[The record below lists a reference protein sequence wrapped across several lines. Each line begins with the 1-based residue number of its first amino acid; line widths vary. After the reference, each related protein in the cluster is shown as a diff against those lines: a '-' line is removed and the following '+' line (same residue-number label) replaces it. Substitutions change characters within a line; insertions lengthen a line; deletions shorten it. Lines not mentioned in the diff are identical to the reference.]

1 MKALESFHP
10 AVRQWFLKQFPAP
23 TEPQEQAWP
32 AIKSGKHTL
41 IAAPTGSGKTL
52 AAFLSA
58 IDDLVWKA
66 SRAELA
72 DETQVVYVSPLKAL
86 SNDIKINLE
95 APLKGIQEN
104 LAANGVSGVE
114 IRTLVRTGD
123 TPAKDR
129 AAMTK
134 KPPHIIVTT
143 PESLYILLTSDGG
156 RKMLSTTR
164 TLIVDEIHAM
174 VDDKRGSHLSLSIE
188 RLASLTG
195 AYQKSQIS
203 DSKSKI
209 PELVRVGL
217 SATQKPIEE
226 VARFLVGTA
235 NIEADGTPRCAIID
249 SGHTRRLDLALEITS
264 SPLESLMSNEVWEEI
279 YDRITT
285 LVRQHKTTLVFVNT
299 RRMAERV
306 ARHLGDRLG
315 DDNVT
320 AHHGSLSREIRLSAE
335 QRLKSGELSALVAT
349 ASLELG
355 IDIGAVDLVIQIGST
370 RAISTLLQRI
380 GRSNHT
386 VSGFPKG
393 RIFPLSRD
401 ELIECTAL
409 IDSVRRG
416 ELDHLTIPEQ
426 PLDILAQ
433 QIVAAAAP
441 EEWTEDSLFEMA
453 RRAYPF
459 RNLKREKFDEVL
471 RMLSEGFTTRRGRRG
486 TFLHH
491 DAVNRRIRGRR
502 GARLSAITNGGAI
515 PDTGDYRVILEP
527 SETFVG
533 TLNEDFAIESLAG
546 DIFQLGNSSYEI
558 KRVGAGEVRVLD
570 AHGQPP
576 SIPFW
581 LGEAPGRTEELSV
594 SVSRLRE
601 EIATRLDHEMTVS
614 VPRAV
619 ATGSSD
625 SNRVDLDPV
634 ATAPGTD
641 TCAVPSKGSA
651 INWLVNEVGL
661 SQAAAQQIVEYL
673 ALTKIALGVMPTQK
687 DIVVERFFDE
697 NGSTHVVIHAPFG
710 SRLNRAWGLALRKR
724 FCRAFNFELQA
735 AATEDSIVLSLGPTH
750 SFPLDTIFN
759 YLNSQSVCDVLTQA
773 LLNAPMFNIRWRWNA
788 TRALAIPRWRS
799 GGKVAPQLQ
808 RMAAEDLLA
817 LVFPDQLACAENLT
831 GPIEVPAH
839 PLVEQTVRD
848 CLEEAMDLRGLE
860 ELLRSIER
868 GERNL
873 IAREMNEPSP
883 LAQEILTAKPYAFL
897 DDAPAEERRTLA
909 VMNRRFLDAETAA
922 DLGKLDQAAIDR
934 VREEAWP
941 QAENA
946 DELHDGLM
954 QLGFIRQAEGEQSGW
969 RPLFDQ
975 LISERRATVV
985 SVPEAVATGSSSSAI
1000 ESIDPVATAP
1010 GTDRYWVAAERLN
1023 QFRAIHPH
1031 ASLTPEI
1038 APPEPY
1044 AGESWNFDEALV
1056 EILRGRL
1063 EGLGPVSVKQLA
1075 KSFALKADRIQIAL
1089 AKLEGE
1095 GFAMQGQFTPGES
1108 TGKDAGEP
1116 QAGMPALQEWCSRR
1130 LLARIH
1136 RYTLNRLRKEIEP
1149 VSAADFMRFLFVWQK
1164 VAPEHRVEGASS
1176 VAAILDQLEG
1186 FEAPAGSWESEILPS
1201 RIADYDPA
1209 WLDALCVS
1217 GRLTWLRLSPPRLSP
1232 EKVSTSSPVRSTPMV
1247 LLNRKNARTWTAAFP
1262 PAENGAPLS
1271 TNTQTVYEYLQEH
1284 GASFFVDIVS
1294 GTNLLASMVEEALGE
1309 LVFRGLVTAD
1319 SFTGLRALL
1328 TPLSKTTSRA
1338 VENRRRR
1345 KKAVYSMDE
1354 AGRWVRLGTHAAGV
1368 QHPGGMRTDADR
1380 ETLEAIALKLL
1391 QRYGV
1396 VFRKVLDRESIS
1408 VPWRDLLRVLRR
1420 LEARGEIR
1428 GGRFLGGFS
1437 GEQFATPE
1445 AVQLLRSIR
1454 RAPAEGSMISVS
1466 AADPLNLLGIV
1477 VPTGRLAPSASNRVL
1492 YRDGVPIALM
1502 EAKEI
1507 RFLIEMTPAE
1517 QWQARQALLRRHVP
1531 PKVRAYLNQTGRT
1544 VSPPQVSTLTH

>member
-1 MKALESFHP
+1 MLDQFHP
-10 AVRQWFLKQFPAP
+10 AVREWFLKHFPAP
-23 TEPQEQAWP
+23 TEPQAASWP
-32 AIKSGKHTL
+32 AIKAGQHVL

-58 IDDLVWKA
+58 IDDLVWQA
-66 SRAELA
+66 TRGQLA
-72 DETQVVYVSPLKAL
+72 DETQVLYVSPLKAL

-95 APLKGIQEN
+95 APLKGIQQN
-104 LAANGVSGVE
+104 LETAGVSGVE

-134 KPPHIIVTT
+134 RPPHIIVTT
-143 PESLYILLTSDGG
+143 PESLYILLTSEGG
-156 RKMLSTTR
+156 RRMLSTVR

-188 RLASLTG
+188 RLEALVSRYAAVPAASSDHQAGQTEAG
-195 AYQKSQIS
+195 GTPASQPGIP
-203 DSKSKI
+203 DSRLEI
-209 PELVRVGL
+209 PKLVRIGL

-226 VARFLVGTA
+226 VARFLVGAA
-235 NIEADGTPRCAIID
+235 NIDAAGAPHCTIID
-249 SGHTRRLDLALEITS
+249 SGHARQLDLALEVPS

-279 YDRITT
+279 YDRIAN
-285 LVRQHKTTLVFVNT
+285 LIREHKTTLVFVNT

-306 ARHLGDRLG
+306 ARHLGERLG

-320 AHHGSLSREIRLSAE
+320 AHHGSLAREIRLSAE
-335 QRLKSGELSALVAT
+335 QRLKSGELTALVAT

-393 RIFPLSRD
+393 RIIPLSRD
-401 ELIECTAL
+401 ELIECAAL

-433 QIVAAAAP
+433 QIVAAVAP
-441 EEWTEDSLFEMA
+441 EEWTEDALFEMVK
-453 RRAYPF
+453 RAYPF
-459 RNLKREKFDEVL
+459 RNLTRAKFDEVV

-486 TFLHH
+486 TYLHH
-491 DAVNRRIRGRR
+491 DAVNQRLRGRR

-515 PDTGDYRVILEP
+515 PDTSDYRVILEP

-581 LGEAPGRTEELSV
+581 LGEAPGRSEELSA
-594 SVSRLRE
+594 SVSRFRA
-601 EIATRLDHEMTVS
+601 EIARRLDQED
-614 VPRAV
+614 A
-619 ATGSSD
+619 SD
-625 SNRVDLDPV
+625 D
-634 ATAPGTD
+634 APGPQ
-641 TCAVPSKGSA
+641 AGGPA
-651 INWLVNEVGL
+651 INWLVNEVAI
-661 SQAAAQQIVEYL
+661 SSPAAQQIIEYL
-673 ALTKIALGVMPTQK
+673 AMTKIALGVMPTQEQ
-687 DIVVERFFDE
+687 IVAERFFDE

-759 YLNSQSVCDVLTQA
+759 YLNSKSVGDVLTQA

-788 TRALAIPRWRS
+788 TRALAVPRWRS

-868 GERNL
+868 GERTL

-946 DELHDGLM
+946 DELHDALM
-954 QLGFIRQAEGEQSGW
+954 QLGFVTIEEGARNNWQALCDELM
-969 RPLFDQ
+969 RD
-975 LISERRATVV
+975 RRATRIV
-985 SVPEAVATGSSSSAI
+985 SEPGAVATGSIDSQGLL
-1000 ESIDPVATAP
+1000 DPVATAP
-1010 GTDRYWVAAERLN
+1010 GTDTSLWVAAERLH
-1023 QFRAIHPH
+1023 QLRAIYPD
-1031 ASLTPEI
+1031 ASLDPQI
-1038 APPEPY
+1038 DPPAPY
-1044 AGESWNFDEALV
+1044 AGESWNLEDALV
-1056 EILRGRL
+1056 EVLRGRL
-1063 EGLGPVSVKQLA
+1063 EGLGPVTVDQLVAAFSVSA
-1075 KSFALKADRIQIAL
+1075 NHINVAL
-1089 AKLEGE
+1089 AKLESE
-1095 GFAMQGQFTPGES
+1095 GFAMQGQFTPPPTTQASSPAARE
-1108 TGKDAGEP
+1108 DARVP
-1116 QAGMPALQEWCSRR
+1116 TEWCSRR

-1149 VSAADFMRFLFVWQK
+1149 VSPADFMRFLFVWQK
-1164 VAPEHRVEGASS
+1164 VAAEHQTEGAQS

-1186 FEAPAGSWESEILPS
+1186 FEAPAGSWESEILPV
-1201 RIADYDPA
+1201 RIKDYDPA

-1217 GRLTWLRLSPPRLSP
+1217 GRLTWLRLSPPRLST

-1247 LLNRKNARTWTAAFP
+1247 LLNRKNSSVWANAFP
-1262 PAENGAPLS
+1262 APENGTPLS
-1271 TNTQTVYEYLQEH
+1271 TNTQTVYDYLQIA

-1328 TPLSKTTSRA
+1328 TPLSKTTQRA
-1338 VENRRRR
+1338 VENRRRKR
-1345 KKAVYSMDE
+1345 KAVYSMDE
-1354 AGRWVRLGTHAAGV
+1354 AGRWVRLSTQASGLQHA
-1368 QHPGGMRTDADR
+1368 GGLRT
-1380 ETLEAIALKLL
+1380 ETLEQIAVKLL

-1396 VFRKVLDRESIS
+1396 VFRKIIDREAMNL
-1408 VPWRDLLRVLRR
+1408 PWRDLLRTLRR

-1428 GGRFLGGFS
+1428 GGRFIGGFT
-1437 GEQFATPE
+1437 GEQFALPD

-1454 RAPAEGSMISVS
+1454 RTAADGTMISVS

-1477 VPTGRLAPSASNRVL
+1477 VPTRRLAPTASNRVL
-1492 YRDGVPIALM
+1492 YRDGIPIALI

-1507 RFLIEMTPAE
+1507 RFLVEMSPAE

-1544 VSPPQVSTLTH
+1544 VSPAQVSTLTH